1 MIEANVWKDAVEK
14 VTYEHKFVATPE
26 GGSIC
31 KRTST
36 YYIKGDAEINKDQ
49 IKDVYG
55 KKTAGLFKAVE
66 AYFLANPDA

>member
-1 MIEANVWKDAVEK
+1 MCW
-14 VTYEHKFVATPE
+14 F
-26 GGSIC
+26 SC
-31 KRTST
+31 KWN
-36 YYIKGDAEINKDQ
+36 IKGDAEINKDQ

>member
-1 MIEANVWKDAVEK
+1 LV
-14 VTYEHKFVATPE
+14 FVDL
-26 GGSIC
+26 S
-31 KRTST
+31 
-36 YYIKGDAEINKDQ
+36 